1 MTNAVTNTV
10 TNVESSGF
18 YQGYNRGIAI
28 TVKCIV
34 VVLVL
39 WATTAPNAAT
49 ALLALQA
56 ATIDYFGGWY
66 IGSSALFMSTCI
78 ALAIIPMTGS
88 KRLGETGSK
97 PEFSRFAWFSMM
109 FGAGIGVGMLT
120 YSTAEPL
127 YHFGNNPDVILG
139 NASALASDNVIYA
152 YKWTL
157 LHYGLTPWGCY
168 AIVGLSLAYFSYR
181 RGMPL
186 TIRSPFSAVLSER
199 AGTTAGALVDTA
211 AILATLIGI
220 AVTIGYGVNQF
231 AYGVHQITDWQWL
244 LSNREPSQ
252 LALVIAVALIVF
264 ASMLSALSGIGRGI
278 KWLSNLNMV
287 LSWLL
292 LAAFIVFGA
301 RAFAAM
307 VFIEGISEYVAALP
321 DMSTTVWSDESTNRQ
336 AALHEWQSN
345 WSIFYWAW
353 WIAFT
358 PFVGLFL
365 ARVSRGRTIRE
376 YVLGAVIMPA
386 VMCFT
391 WFCIVGGTALD
402 LELSGAAGGA
412 ILDADLSAQLFAT
425 LDTLF
430 QGPWVFAMACL
441 CVVLLL
447 TYLITSAD
455 SAVLVVNTIVS
466 GGTERGHSAQ
476 HIVLWS
482 FLLGLV
488 IVTLLVAGGLDALR
502 SVMIIGALPF
512 SLVMLLMLL
521 SLLFALWRD
530 RHDEAVERVAE
541 R

>member
-1 MTNAVTNTV
+1 MTNAVTN
-10 TNVESSGF
+10 VETSGF
-18 YQGYNRGIAI
+18 YRGYNRGIAI
-28 TVKCIV
+28 AVKLIIV
-34 VVLVL
+34 LLVL
-39 WATTAPNAAT
+39 WAATAPNAT
-49 ALLALQA
+49 KALLAVQA
-56 ATIDYFGGWY
+56 ATIDHFGAWY
-66 IGSSALFMSTCI
+66 IGSTALFMGSCLVLA
-78 ALAIIPMTGS
+78 ALPMTGN
-88 KRLGETGSK
+88 KRLGAAGSET
-97 PEFSRFAWFSMM
+97 EFSRFAWFSMM

-139 NASALASDNVIYA
+139 NASALASNNVVYA

-168 AIVGLSLAYFSYR
+168 AIVGLSLAYFSYC

-186 TIRSPFSAVLSER
+186 TIRSPFSAVMSKQ
-199 AGTTAGALVDTA
+199 ASKTMGAFVDTA

-231 AYGVHQITDWQWL
+231 AYGVHRITDWQWIL
-244 LSNREPSQ
+244 NNREPTQ
-252 LALVIAVALIVF
+252 LALVVAVGTIVF

-292 LAAFIVFGA
+292 LGAFIAFGA
-301 RAFAAM
+301 RSFAAM
-307 VFIEGISEYVAALP
+307 VFVEGISEYLTALP
-321 DMSTTVWSDESTNRQ
+321 EMSTTVWSTESTTTQ
-336 AALHEWQSN
+336 VALSQWQSD
-345 WSIFYWAW
+345 WTIFYWAW

-386 VMCFT
+386 IMCFT

-402 LELSGAAGGA
+402 LELSGAAQGT
-412 ILDADLSAQLFAT
+412 ILEANLSAQLFAT
-425 LDTLF
+425 LDALF
-430 QGPWVFAMACL
+430 SAPWVFPLACL
-441 CVVLLL
+441 SVLLLL

-466 GGTERGHSAQ
+466 GGKERGHSAQ

-482 FLLGLV
+482 FLLGLT
-488 IVTLLVAGGLDALR
+488 IVTLLLAGGLDALR

-512 SLVMLLMLL
+512 SLVMLLMLG
-521 SLLFALWRD
+521 SLILALWRD
-530 RHDEAVERVAE
+530 RHKGVTQPDEG
-541 R
+541 